1 MKKILAAMAILFSGT
16 IMAQDVKPTFE
27 KEGNS
32 IKGTYFYDNNEI
44 RQQGFYNKEGK
55 LHGEWKSYDVSG
67 KKIAMGQYNNGV
79 KTGKWF
85 FWNNEKLSE
94 VNYSDN
100 TIASVTT
107 WTNEDN
113 VVINYPNK

>member
-1 MKKILAAMAILFSGT
+1 MKNLLLTLAILFSGVM
-16 IMAQDVKPTFE
+16 MAQDVKPTFE
-27 KEGNS
+27 KQGDI
-32 IKGTYFYDNNEI
+32 IKGTYFYENGEI

-55 LHGEWKSYDVSG
+55 LHGEWKSYDMTG
-67 KKIAMGQYNNGV
+67 KKIAMGQYQNGV

-85 FWNNEKLSE
+85 FWENEKLSE

-107 WTNEDN
+107 WSNKSDVVVNYNDN
-113 VVINYPNK
+113 